1 MDNTIPTHFVRKII
15 DDDLRQGRYPEGIH
29 TRFPP
34 EPNGFL
40 HIGHAKA
47 ICLNFGMAAEYRG
60 KCNLRF
66 DDTNPEKEDMKYV
79 EAIREDVRWLGFD
92 WEDRLFFA
100 SDYFARLFGFAIELI
115 EQGKAYVD
123 SMSAEQIRE
132 YRGTLTE
139 PGTDSPW
146 RDRPVAESLDLF
158 HRMKAGEFADGELV
172 LRAKIDM
179 KAANL
184 NLRDP
189 VVYRIRRTS
198 HYRTGDDWCIYPM
211 YDFTQC
217 LSDALEH
224 VTHSL
229 CSLEFEDHRPLY
241 DWFIDNLDTP
251 SRPRQ
256 YEFARLNLEYTVLSK
271 RRLIELVEDGHV
283 SGWDDPRMPTLSGLR
298 RRGFTP
304 KSIREFCERIGLTKN
319 DTWIDAGVLE
329 HVIRDELGADAPRR
343 MAVLRPLKVVIDNYP
358 DDQEEMLDAANHPQ
372 HPSMGTRQVP
382 FGNTLYIERDD
393 FMEDAPKK
401 FFRLTPGREVR
412 LRYAYF
418 ITCNE
423 VIKDEQTGAVLELR
437 CSYDPATRGGNAPDG
452 RKVKGTLHW
461 VSAGHARP
469 AQVRLYDRLFS
480 VANPDRGERDW
491 KSCINPASLE
501 TLDDCLIEPDLAQ
514 AEPEERFQFE
524 RLGYFC
530 VDKEDSQPGKPVF
543 NRIVTLRDTWAKI
556 TAAGSSPSRQESR

>member
-1 MDNTIPTHFVRKII
+1 MEHSTPTHFIRKII
-15 DDDLRQGRYPEGIH
+15 DDDLTRGRYPEGVH

-47 ICLNFGMAAEYRG
+47 ICLNFGMAVEYRG

-79 EAIREDVRWLGFD
+79 EAIQADVRWLGFD

-100 SDYFARLFGFAIELI
+100 SDYFARLFRFAVELI

-123 SMSAEQIRE
+123 SLSADRIRE
-132 YRGTLTE
+132 YRGTLTQ
-139 PGTDSPW
+139 PGTDSPH
-146 RDRPVAESLDLF
+146 RNRPVAENLDLF
-158 HRMKAGEFADGELV
+158 HRMKDGEFADGEHV

-179 KAANL
+179 QAANL
-184 NLRDP
+184 NMRDP
-189 VVYRIRRTS
+189 VIYRIRRAR
-198 HYRTGDDWCIYPM
+198 HYRTGDSWCIYPM

-241 DWFIDNLDTP
+241 DWIIGNLDTP

-271 RRLIELVEDGHV
+271 RKLIELVDDGHV
-283 SGWDDPRMPTLSGLR
+283 DGWDDPRMPTLSGLR

-304 KSIREFCERIGLTKN
+304 GSIREFCELIGLTKS
-319 DTWIDAGVLE
+319 DTYIDAGVLE
-329 HVIRDELGADAPRR
+329 HVIRNELGVAAPRR

-358 DDQEEMLDAANHPQ
+358 DDEEEWLDAANHPQ
-372 HPSMGTRQVP
+372 DPAMGTRRVP
-382 FGNTLYIERDD
+382 FGKVLYIEQDD
-393 FMEDAPKK
+393 FMEDAPRK
-401 FFRLTPGREVR
+401 FFRLAPGREVR

-423 VIKDEQTGAVLELR
+423 VVKDEETGAVLELH

-452 RKVKGTLHW
+452 RKVKGTIHW
-461 VSAGHARP
+461 VSAKHGRNAEI
-469 AQVRLYDRLFS
+469 RLYDRLFS
-480 VANPDRGERDW
+480 IANPDRGDQDW
-491 KSCINPASLE
+491 KTYINPASLE
-501 TLDDCLIEPDLAQ
+501 TLGRCLIEPDLAQ
-514 AEPEERFQFE
+514 AQAQERFQFE

-530 VDKEDSQPGKPVF
+530 ADRADWQADKPVF
-543 NRIVTLRDTWAKI
+543 NRIVTLRDSWAKI
-556 TAAGSSPSRQESR
+556 NKR

>member
-1 MDNTIPTHFVRKII
+1 MEHSPSTHFIRKII
-15 DDDLRQGRYPEGIH
+15 DDDLARGRYPEGIH

-79 EAIREDVRWLGFD
+79 EAIQADVRWLGFD

-100 SDYFARLFGFAIELI
+100 SDYFARLFRFAVELI

-123 SMSAEQIRE
+123 SLSADRIRE
-132 YRGTLTE
+132 YRGTLTQ
-139 PGTDSPW
+139 PGTDSPY
-146 RDRPVAESLDLF
+146 RNRPVAENLDLF
-158 HRMKAGEFADGELV
+158 HRMKDGEYADGEHV

-179 KAANL
+179 QAANL
-184 NLRDP
+184 NMRDP
-189 VVYRIRRTS
+189 VIYRIRRAR
-198 HYRTGDDWCIYPM
+198 HYRTGDSWCIYPM

-241 DWFIDNLDTP
+241 DWFIGNLDTP

-271 RRLIELVEDGHV
+271 RKLIELVDDGHV
-283 SGWDDPRMPTLSGLR
+283 DGWDDPRMPTLSGLR

-304 KSIREFCERIGLTKN
+304 GSIREFCELIGLTKS
-319 DTWIDAGVLE
+319 DTYIDAGVLE
-329 HVIRDELGADAPRR
+329 HVIRNELGDAAPRR

-358 DDQEEMLDAANHPQ
+358 DDKEEWLDAANHPQ
-372 HPSMGTRQVP
+372 DPAMGTRQVP
-382 FGNTLYIERDD
+382 FGKVLYIEQDD
-393 FMEDAPKK
+393 FMEDAPRK
-401 FFRLTPGREVR
+401 FFRLAPGREVR

-423 VIKDEQTGAVLELR
+423 VVKDEQTGAVLELH
-437 CSYDPATRGGNAPDG
+437 CSYDPTTRGGNAPDG

-461 VSAGHARP
+461 VSAKHGRNAEI
-469 AQVRLYDRLFS
+469 RLYDRLFS
-480 VANPDRGERDW
+480 IANPDRGDQDW
-491 KSCINPASLE
+491 KTYINPASLE
-501 TLDDCLIEPDLAQ
+501 TLTRCLIEPDLAQ
-514 AEPEERFQFE
+514 AQPGERFQFE

-530 VDKEDSQPGKPVF
+530 TDRADWQPDKPVF
-543 NRIVTLRDTWAKI
+543 NRIVTLRDSWAKI
-556 TAAGSSPSRQESR
+556 NKR

>member
-1 MDNTIPTHFVRKII
+1 MENSTPTHFIRRII
-15 DDDLRQGRYPEGIH
+15 NDDLTQGRYPEGIH

-79 EAIREDVRWLGFD
+79 EAIQEDVRWLGFD

-100 SDYFARLFGFAIELI
+100 SDYFARLFRFAIELI

-123 SMSAEQIRE
+123 SMSADRIRE
-132 YRGTLTE
+132 YRGTLTQ
-139 PGTDSPW
+139 PGTDSPH
-146 RDRPVAESLDLF
+146 RNRPIAENLDLF
-158 HRMKAGEFADGELV
+158 HRMKTGEFADGEYV
-172 LRAKIDM
+172 LRAKINM
-179 KAANL
+179 RAANL
-184 NLRDP
+184 NMRDP
-189 VVYRIRRTS
+189 VIYRIRRAR
-198 HYRTGDDWCIYPM
+198 HYRTGDSWCIYPM

-271 RRLIELVEDGHV
+271 RKLIELVDDGHV
-283 SGWDDPRMPTLSGLR
+283 GGWDDPRMPTLSGLR
-298 RRGFTP
+298 RRGFTSG
-304 KSIREFCERIGLTKN
+304 SIREFCELIGLTKS
-319 DTWIDAGVLE
+319 DTYIDAGVLE
-329 HVIRDELGADAPRR
+329 HVIRNELGIAAPRR
-343 MAVLRPLKVVIDNYP
+343 MAVLRPLKVVIENYP
-358 DDQEEMLDAANHPQ
+358 DDKEEWLDAANHPQ
-372 HPSMGTRQVP
+372 DPAIGTRRVP
-382 FGNTLYIERDD
+382 FGKVLYIEQDD
-393 FMEDAPKK
+393 FMEDAPRK
-401 FFRLTPGREVR
+401 FFRLAPGREVR

-418 ITCNE
+418 ITCNK
-423 VIKDEQTGAVLELR
+423 VIKDEQTGAVLELH

-452 RKVKGTLHW
+452 RKVKGTIHW
-461 VSAGHARP
+461 VSAKHGRNAEI
-469 AQVRLYDRLFS
+469 RLYDRLFS
-480 VANPDRGERDW
+480 IANPDRGEQDW
-491 KSCINPASLE
+491 KTYVNPASLE
-501 TLDDCLIEPDLAQ
+501 TLTRCLIEPGLAQ
-514 AEPEERFQFE
+514 AQPGERYQFE

-530 VDKEDSQPGKPVF
+530 ADSEDWQQDQPVF

-556 TAAGSSPSRQESR
+556 SKT

>member
-1 MDNTIPTHFVRKII
+1 MNNSTTTHFIRKII
-15 DDDLRQGRYPEGIH
+15 EDDIAQGRCPAGIH

-34 EPNGFL
+34 EPNGYL

-47 ICLNFGMAAEYRG
+47 ICLNFGMATEYQG

-66 DDTNPEKEDMKYV
+66 DDTNPEKEDLKYV
-79 EAIREDVRWLGFD
+79 EAIQEDVRWLGFD

-100 SDYFARLFGFAIELI
+100 SDYFTRLFEFAVALI

-123 SMSAEQIRE
+123 ALSAEQMRE

-139 PGTDSPW
+139 PGVDSPY
-146 RDRPVAESLDLF
+146 RERPVAENLDLF
-158 HRMKAGEFADGELV
+158 RRMKAGEFADGELS

-179 KAANL
+179 RAPNL

-189 VVYRIRRTS
+189 VIYRIRRTP
-198 HYRTGDDWCIYPM
+198 HYRAGAAWCIYPM
-211 YDFTQC
+211 YDFTHC

-251 SRPRQ
+251 ARPRQ

-271 RRLIELVEDGHV
+271 RRLVELVEGGYV
-283 SGWDDPRMPTLSGLR
+283 RGWDDPRMPTLSGLR

-304 KSIREFCERIGLTKN
+304 HSLRTFCARIGLTKN
-319 DTWIDAGVLE
+319 DTWIDASMLE
-329 HVIRDELGADAPRR
+329 HAIRDELGVTAPRR

-358 DDQEEMLDAANHPQ
+358 DDQEELLDAANHPQ
-372 HPSMGTRQVP
+372 DPSMGTRQIP
-382 FGNTLYIERDD
+382 FGKVLYIEQDD
-393 FMEDAPKK
+393 FMEDAPRK
-401 FFRLTPGREVR
+401 FFRLAPGREVR

-423 VIKDEQTGAVLELR
+423 VIKDAASGAVLELR

-461 VSAGHARP
+461 VSARHAQP
-469 AQVRLYDRLFS
+469 AQVRLYDRLFA
-480 VANPDRGERDW
+480 VANPDQGKQDW
-491 KSCINPASLE
+491 KSCLNPASLKI
-501 TLDDCLIEPDLAQ
+501 LDDCLIEPDLTQ
-514 AEPEERFQFE
+514 AAPEQRFQFE

-530 VDKEDSQPGKPVF
+530 ADRQDWQPDQPVF
-543 NRIVTLRDTWAKI
+543 NRIVTLRDSWAKM
-556 TAAGSSPSRQESR
+556 GKR

>member
-1 MDNTIPTHFVRKII
+1 MENTAPTHFIRKII
-15 DDDLRQGRYPEGIH
+15 DDDLAQGRCPEGIH

-79 EAIREDVRWLGFD
+79 EAIKEDVRWLGFD

-100 SDYFARLFGFAIELI
+100 SDYFQQLFHYAVELI
-115 EQGKAYVD
+115 RQGKAYVD
-123 SMSAEQIRE
+123 SMSADQIRE
-132 YRGTLTE
+132 YRGTLTQ
-139 PGTDSPW
+139 PGTDSPH
-146 RDRPVAESLDLF
+146 RNRPITESLELF
-158 HRMKAGEFADGELV
+158 DKMKAGEFAGGEYV

-179 KAANL
+179 QAANL
-184 NLRDP
+184 NMRDP
-189 VVYRIRRTS
+189 VIYRIRKSR

-224 VTHSL
+224 VSHSL

-251 SRPRQ
+251 ARPRQ

-271 RRLIELVEDGHV
+271 RRLIELVEDGCV
-283 SGWDDPRMPTLSGLR
+283 DGWDDPRMPTLSGLR

-304 KSIREFCERIGLTKN
+304 KSIRDFCELIGLTKS
-319 DTWIDAGVLE
+319 DTYIDAGVLE
-329 HVIRDELGADAPRR
+329 HVIRDELGAAAPRR

-358 DDQEEMLDAANHPQ
+358 DDEEELLDAANHPQ
-372 HPSMGTRQVP
+372 DPAMGVRQVP
-382 FGNTLYIERDD
+382 FSKVLYIEQDD
-393 FMEDAPKK
+393 FMEDAPRK
-401 FFRLTPGREVR
+401 FFRLAPGREVR

-418 ITCNE
+418 ITCNK
-423 VIKDEQTGAVLELR
+423 VIKDEQTGAVLELH

-452 RKVKGTLHW
+452 RKVKGTIHW
-461 VSAGHARP
+461 VSAKHARP
-469 AQVRLYDRLFS
+469 AQIRLYDRLFS
-480 VANPDRGERDW
+480 VANPDRGEQDW
-491 KSCINPASLE
+491 KSYINPASLE
-501 TLDDCLIEPDLAQ
+501 TLTRCLIEPDLAQ
-514 AEPEERFQFE
+514 AQPGERFQFE

-530 VDKEDSQPGKPVF
+530 ADSEDWQQDKPVF
-543 NRIVTLRDTWAKI
+543 NRIVTLRDSWAKI
-556 TAAGSSPSRQESR
+556 SKK